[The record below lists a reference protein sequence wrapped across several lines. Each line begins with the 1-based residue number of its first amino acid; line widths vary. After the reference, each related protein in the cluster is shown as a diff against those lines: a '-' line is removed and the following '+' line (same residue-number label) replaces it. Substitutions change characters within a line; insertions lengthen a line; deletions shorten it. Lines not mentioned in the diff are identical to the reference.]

1 MKAVK
6 FEFKRM
12 LHERNLKISLII
24 SMIVIIMDIF
34 EFYMQRVE
42 FGDIS
47 NTKLIQAW
55 IGTDYQFAFNSLFYI
70 LLPVMEVCIRT
81 GIVAMIRTY

>member
-34 EFYMQRVE
+34 EFYMHIK
-42 FGDIS
+42 FKNIHYYY
-47 NTKLIQAW
+47 NHTYYQAYLQ
-55 IGTDYQFAFNSLFYI
+55 ITLMEHSLKFKFY
-70 LLPVMEVCIRT
+70 CFH
-81 GIVAMIRTY
+81 